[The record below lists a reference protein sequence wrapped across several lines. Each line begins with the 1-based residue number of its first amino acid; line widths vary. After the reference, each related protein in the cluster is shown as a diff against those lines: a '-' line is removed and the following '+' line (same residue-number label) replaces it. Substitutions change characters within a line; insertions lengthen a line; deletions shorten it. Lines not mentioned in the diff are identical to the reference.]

1 MNQTKERILSA
12 ALKLFAQRGYDA
24 VSTADIASSVGL
36 TKGALYKHFKNKEDI
51 LNSVVAR
58 MEELDRERAR
68 DKGVPDET
76 IDISEDQYQD
86 LDLNKLLDF
95 AKHQLI
101 YWSRDDLAANFRRMI
116 IKERERNQHMRDLF
130 NKHLGLGPLEY
141 VRDIMAQKFNLNKD
155 SAAIISIGLISPM
168 YFYYE
173 LMDLISAENSPQ
185 KEQELTESINRYI
198 YLYFDIIGELA
209 AKINQ
214 RQVLFDDIQA

>member
-76 IDISEDQYQD
+76 IDICKDQYED

-95 AKHQLI
+95 AKHQLT
-101 YWSRDDLAANFRRMI
+101 YWSSDDLAANFRRMI
-116 IKERERNQHMRDLF
+116 TKERERNQHMRDLF

-141 VRDIMAQKFNLNKD
+141 VSDIMAQKFNLSQG
-155 SAAIISIGLISPM
+155 SATIISIGLIGPM
-168 YFYYE
+168 YFFYE
-173 LMDLISAENSPQ
+173 LMDVISTENSLQ
-185 KEQELTESINRYI
+185 REQELTKAINNYLD
-198 YLYFDIIGELA
+198 LYFDMIDKIA
-209 AKINQ
+209 TKINQ
-214 RQVLFDDIQA
+214 R